1 VEPASL
7 PEFIKGVNAVKQI
20 TDRQQVVLSF
30 ISDFT
35 KDNAY
40 PPTVR
45 EIGEHFGISLRAV
58 QDHIAALQKKGYLS
72 LCQKRS
78 RSIRVLMDDK
88 REQEPYMSR
97 VPLLGTVAAGKP
109 LLCEENLDGYVN
121 LTEPFVRPGK
131 SYFALRVRGTSM
143 LNAGILEGD
152 LAVVEQAETAVDGQ
166 IVVAVIDDAITL
178 KRYYKETTRVR
189 LQPENPAFQ
198 PIYCQDVR
206 IVGTLSNIVRTY

>member
-1 VEPASL
+1 MR
-7 PEFIKGVNAVKQI
+7 QI
-20 TDRQQVVLSF
+20 TDRQKEVLSF
-30 ISDFT
+30 ISEFT
-35 KDNAY
+35 EENSY

-45 EIGEHFGISLRAV
+45 EISEHFDISLRAV

-78 RSIRVLMDDK
+78 RSIRVLVDG
-88 REQEPYMSR
+88 REKDAKPFVSK

-109 LLCEENLDGYVN
+109 LLCEENLDGFVN

-131 SYFALRVRGTSM
+131 TYFALRVRGTSM
-143 LNAGILEGD
+143 INAGILEGD
-152 LAVVEQAETAVDGQ
+152 LAVIEQTSAAADGQ

-178 KRYYKETTRVR
+178 KRYYREATRVR

-198 PIYCQDVR
+198 AIYCQDVR
-206 IVGTLSNIVRTY
+206 IVGILSNIVRTY